1 VPADET
7 EDTQV
12 AAFAA
17 LTAEL
22 AGQRFTATSDGGCVS
37 AEVDGTGVL
46 LRITVAPDALR
57 GAHPER
63 VGPDTVAAVAAA
75 RAAATA
81 AAEPRIAEVFA

>member
-1 VPADET
+1 MPADET

-22 AGQRFTATSDGGCVS
+22 AGQRFTATSDGGHVR

-46 LRITVAPDALR
+46 LRITVAEGALR

-63 VGPDTVAAVAAA
+63 VGPDTVAAIAAA

-81 AAEPRIAEVFA
+81 AAEPRVAEVFA